1 MLTKDTF
8 IRGTR
13 KGIETALELG
23 KVLIPVYI
31 IVSLIKETVIIG
43 MVSDFFA
50 PAMGLFGLPGDASI
64 VLVLGNLINI
74 YGALGA
80 IASLDLTVKQITIIA
95 VMLSFSHS
103 LIVETAIVR
112 KIGINAWMILL
123 IRVSLAVVS
132 GIIMNILM

>member
-8 IRGTR
+8 IRGAR

-31 IVSLIKETVIIG
+31 IVSFIKETVIIG
-43 MVSDFFA
+43 MISNFFA

-80 IASLDLTVKQITIIA
+80 AASLELTVKQITIIG

-112 KIGINAWMILL
+112 KMGINAWLILF

-132 GIIMNILM
+132 GIILNILM